1 MDVKHQHLTRLS
13 SVGFKK
19 TPDDLKSPEYP
30 VKMFCSGPQ
39 LLMRHLFQHNPAVKD
54 TGLEP
59 DHTRTGTFTLCPDGP
74 FTSCVYSFG

>member
-74 FTSCVYSFG
+74 FTSCVYSFS